1 MEFRRVDNLPPYVF
15 AVIRD
20 LTLELRRAG
29 DDVVDL
35 GFGNPDLPSPDLAVE
50 KLAEAARNPRNHRY
64 SASKGIPN
72 LRLAAATLYKRKFG
86 VDLDPDTQV
95 LNTIGAKEG
104 LSHLMW
110 VLLELATRRSCRAR
124 AIPSTSTLR
133 SSPERP

>member
-1 MEFRRVDNLPPYVF
+1 VEFRRVDNLPPYVF

-29 DDVVDL
+29 HDVVDL
-35 GFGNPDLPSPDLAVE
+35 GFGNPDLPSPELAVE

-72 LRLAAATLYKRKFG
+72 LRLACANLYRRKFG
-86 VDLDPDTQV
+86 VELDPDTQV

-104 LSHLMW
+104 LSHRCGCCSSR
-110 VLLELATRRSCRAR
+110 ATRRSSLHPATR
-124 AIPSTSTLR
+124 STSTRR
-133 SSPERP
+133 SSPVHQ